1 MLMSVVWVVLV
12 IVVSVVMCLAVLWRV
27 VLLVRAVRKFQD
39 DSVADYAVDD
49 RDVGV
54 WVLELVPYLFHFACP
69 RASVA
74 FVFAFEFWVR

>member
-12 IVVSVVMCLAVLWRV
+12 IVVFVVMCLAVLWRV
-27 VLLVRAVRKFQD
+27 VLPVRAM
-39 DSVADYAVDD
+39 
-49 RDVGV
+49 GV